1 MGLHS
6 PSMRCLLFLLVL
18 VSLSWCTTF
27 TQYPITD
34 TYVVDNRGLF
44 TLQYGRIQVP
54 VLDRLNDPRE
64 ILQVKANLNGGAIG
78 VIFAESETK
87 SLRWNVDSTIVTKGG
102 PIKEYLYAEPH
113 KEEPK
118 KEEPRKEEGFGVSL
132 AVQLCLDSERK
143 SCYNSRELT
152 GTYSSDVN
160 IQVEVSTSG
169 SYLRFKITIDDGDQ
183 TGLDPVELYQV
194 LRQEDYVVTGDWV
207 LELEQRDSR
216 RVTLAQVAVAVP
228 QTQTQDVVLWSSC
241 LDDESFISLYQK
253 ITGTTNNPDM
263 TKYRPSACTDLPTPT
278 VWGAKTSDCTLTG
291 SSDTEFYQFSCPKNT
306 GSTAGGGPIPSFC
319 FYDVYGDFEF
329 TIQAD
334 SIVNVGRATGY
345 LGVFAVPESNS
356 QGDHFGGWTTLDR
369 ASWRYKEG
377 ASQQQVGS
385 APQRGQGIPPVDL
398 RLKRSGDT
406 FSFAL

>member
-44 TLQYGRIQVP
+44 TLQDGRIQVP

-113 KEEPK
+113 KEEPNEEPHKEELKEEPK

-160 IQVEVSTSG
+160 IQVEASTSG

-183 TGLDPVELYQV
+183 AGLDP
-194 LRQEDYVVTGDWV
+194 

-228 QTQTQDVVLWSSC
+228 QTQTQDVVFWSSC

-278 VWGAKTSDCTLTG
+278 VWGAKTTS
-291 SSDTEFYQFSCPKNT
+291 
-306 GSTAGGGPIPSFC
+306 
-319 FYDVYGDFEF
+319 
-329 TIQAD
+329 
-334 SIVNVGRATGY
+334 
-345 LGVFAVPESNS
+345 
-356 QGDHFGGWTTLDR
+356 
-369 ASWRYKEG
+369 
-377 ASQQQVGS
+377 
-385 APQRGQGIPPVDL
+385 
-398 RLKRSGDT
+398 
-406 FSFAL
+406 